1 MQGGHQV
8 WVKPDDLPDPL
19 LLRGQ
24 FTHGACCPPT
34 PTGECELVWSLGQWG
49 ARRQETCPASPLY
62 LPLVSASP
70 AVSIPVQRRL
80 CDGRFSLSPP
90 PFHCLVSSTF
100 PSLLT
105 LTSLHLKKFPWIFN
119 VIHTTFRF
127 FFGLKSITCIYQKG
141 IQQMLCHLF
150 AVLHVAPFCEY
161 SPNFVCILSITKRVQ
176 DLANHIEDTL
186 VAVFHLSVTPWLLC
200 DHGSPSGT
208 GHARRGGPHCS
219 PR

>member
-1 MQGGHQV
+1 MLFFGLFRNATRQQV
-8 WVKPDDLPDPL
+8 TDLGLGSTGKTTLCRDAGWTSGMGETRWPPGPL

-70 AVSIPVQRRL
+70 AMSIPVQRRL

-161 SPNFVCILSITKRVQ
+161 SPNFVCILSITKRV
-176 DLANHIEDTL
+176 
-186 VAVFHLSVTPWLLC
+186 
-200 DHGSPSGT
+200 
-208 GHARRGGPHCS
+208 
-219 PR
+219 